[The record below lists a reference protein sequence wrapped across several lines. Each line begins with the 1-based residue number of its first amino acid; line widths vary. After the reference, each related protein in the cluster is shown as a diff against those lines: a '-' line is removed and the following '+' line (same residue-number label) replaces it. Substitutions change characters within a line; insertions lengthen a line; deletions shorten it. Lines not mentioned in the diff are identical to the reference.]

1 MPVIGK
7 TFIDL
12 RGKRIEQTDIEPRMA
27 AEWAKQHEEVLNEG
41 KTFDRKDEKHSHGDI
56 FTSRTLMA
64 PVRDSAGISGIVG
77 LALDC
82 TAEATAVSLLEQNE
96 ARLQAWLKLSSDWVW
111 ETDEEHRFTL
121 VEGDSVAQRLDFS
134 NWIGCRRWEII
145 GADPVRD
152 EVWGEYRDLV
162 DARAPIRGFRFTMMR
177 NDGTSLVA
185 EINADPL
192 YDSEDAFAGYRG
204 VTRDVTEREELLK
217 RLQRA
222 EMIANETQH
231 GIVITDARGGGSPG

>member
-1 MPVIGK
+1 
-7 TFIDL
+7 
-12 RGKRIEQTDIEPRMA
+12 
-27 AEWAKQHEEVLNEG
+27 
-41 KTFDRKDEKHSHGDI
+41 
-56 FTSRTLMA
+56 MA

-152 EVWGEYRDLV
+152 EVWGRIPGPGRCEGTDPGFSLHD
-162 DARAPIRGFRFTMMR
+162 DALMMER
-177 NDGTSLVA
+177 HWSQRSM
-185 EINADPL
+185 ADPL

-204 VTRDVTEREELLK
+204 GDAGRD
-217 RLQRA
+217 
-222 EMIANETQH
+222 
-231 GIVITDARGGGSPG
+231 